1 MYKSS
6 GKKIF
11 AEFYSFKNIN
21 DIHVIPHP
29 AYTSYYKGNSTRN
42 HSKSYLKINDEGPVL
57 IALGFVKPY
66 KGYDKILE
74 IISGFNGLSGTFII
88 AGKCYDLK
96 LKNKLKSLIQLN
108 KSNIKII
115 FRDEFIKEEEIQIY
129 HKAADG
135 AIFNDLDTPNQL
147 ILAMGFGFN

>member
-1 MYKSS
+1 MDNLVSHDLDANLDFEKKWIDKIVKSS
-6 GKKIF
+6 NKIICTNQAAKKIF

-115 FRDEFIKEEEIQIY
+115 FR
-129 HKAADG
+129 
-135 AIFNDLDTPNQL
+135 
-147 ILAMGFGFN
+147 